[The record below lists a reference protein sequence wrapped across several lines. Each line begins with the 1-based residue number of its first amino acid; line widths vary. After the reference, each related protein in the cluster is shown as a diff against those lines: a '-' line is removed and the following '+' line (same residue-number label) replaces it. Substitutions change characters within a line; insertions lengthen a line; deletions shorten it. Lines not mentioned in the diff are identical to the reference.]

1 MPVSHLRPAV
11 SLEMAPGDILVLLS
25 DGFYEYGD
33 ASGAQFGEERVQALV
48 ADHCERPMAEL
59 LDILVRAVGTFA
71 GGAPQ
76 EDDMT
81 AVLVRREVRP

>member
-1 MPVSHLRPAV
+1 M
-11 SLEMAPGDILVLLS
+11 
-25 DGFYEYGD
+25 GD

-59 LDILVRAVGTFA
+59 LDILVRAVGDVRRER
-71 GGAPQ
+71 AP